1 MPDRAAM
8 IEAFIDGAGWAGA
21 GREALAGD
29 ASSRRYVRLR
39 LDERSAILADSPGDG
54 GADEAR
60 RFAIVAG
67 WLRARGYSAPEI
79 LADGSDRGLLLV
91 EDLGDDLFARV
102 LESQPTS
109 ENSLYSTAIDFLA
122 DLHRHPAPGFAKPL
136 DGPALSDLLSV
147 LGEWYVPAAGGGST
161 EAAGEIGPLV
171 HHLYDRLNR
180 EAPVLSLRD
189 FHAENLIWL
198 PGGDGLRRVGL
209 LDFQDAVAAHPAYD
223 LVSLTQ
229 DARRDVPPELEHQLI
244 ARYLSRNPLE
254 QSRFSAVVAL
264 LGAQRALRIIGVFA
278 RLVLARGKT
287 HYLGYMPRV
296 WGYLDRNL
304 EHPDLRDLA
313 GAVRVAIPEP
323 TPERIHRIKAQ
334 CSTRPSH

>member
-1 MPDRAAM
+1 M
-8 IEAFIDGAGWAGA
+8 
-21 GREALAGD
+21 
-29 ASSRRYVRLR
+29 
-39 LDERSAILADSPGDG
+39 
-54 GADEAR
+54 
-60 RFAIVAG
+60 
-67 WLRARGYSAPEI
+67 
-79 LADGSDRGLLLV
+79 
-91 EDLGDDLFARV
+91 
-102 LESQPTS
+102 
-109 ENSLYSTAIDFLA
+109 
-122 DLHRHPAPGFAKPL
+122 
-136 DGPALSDLLSV
+136 
-147 LGEWYVPAAGGGST
+147 
-161 EAAGEIGPLV
+161 